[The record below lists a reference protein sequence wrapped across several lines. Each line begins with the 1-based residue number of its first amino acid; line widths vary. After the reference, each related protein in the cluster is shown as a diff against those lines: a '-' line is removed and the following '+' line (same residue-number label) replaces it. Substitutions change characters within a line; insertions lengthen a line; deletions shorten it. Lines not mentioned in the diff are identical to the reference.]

1 MVGVMTT
8 KIIQSVAPSGEL

>member
-8 KIIQSVAPSGEL
+8 KIIQLVAPSGEL